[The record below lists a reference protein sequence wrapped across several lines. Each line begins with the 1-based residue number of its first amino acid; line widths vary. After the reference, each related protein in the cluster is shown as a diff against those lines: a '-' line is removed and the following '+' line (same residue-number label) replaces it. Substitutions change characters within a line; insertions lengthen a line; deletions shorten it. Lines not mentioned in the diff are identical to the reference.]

1 MGSLNG
7 CSLRDLNWG
16 MGWVPSQASSKLSLM
31 LPAPR
36 NADCNKTCQLY
47 ACTDEPLGKKTNSSH
62 VRHKGKI
69 PRQSSTGKLK
79 LNSPQKHQSWIECS
93 CVSTGRDKEERQHTY
108 LTKEGKQT
116 IFLRGSQKAEN
127 LHSLLM
133 KWTHIP
139 WGWMRK
145 GDTRE
150 KLRYYSYAVCSRS
163 PQAIPSLA
171 R

>member
-1 MGSLNG
+1 M
-7 CSLRDLNWG
+7 
-16 MGWVPSQASSKLSLM
+16 PSQASSKLSLM

-93 CVSTGRDKEERQHTY
+93 CVSTRERQGREATDLPHKRGEADNLSTWISESRKPP
-108 LTKEGKQT
+108 LTAHEVNPHP
-116 IFLRGSQKAEN
+116 LRLNEKGGHQRETQILKLCCVQQK
-127 LHSLLM
+127 
-133 KWTHIP
+133 P
-139 WGWMRK
+139 
-145 GDTRE
+145 
-150 KLRYYSYAVCSRS
+150 
-163 PQAIPSLA
+163 PSCPFTS
-171 R
+171 